1 MVSGLSQRTIAE
13 IKSFSAP
20 NTMLVTVV
28 QCVFVFLGNSKEDVE
43 TWKLCCKWLGKTG
56 KQGLKRRISTFDVAS
71 ASGQTIKFIAQKL
84 KEVNIDDVAKQ
95 SKGVATLYAW
105 LSGMISE
112 RNLES

>member
-1 MVSGLSQRTIAE
+1 
-13 IKSFSAP
+13 
-20 NTMLVTVV
+20 MLVLISLLVSI
-28 QCVFVFLGNSKEDVE
+28 FLVTGNTHRSVSNAMP
-43 TWKLCCKWLGKTG
+43 LLSGKTG